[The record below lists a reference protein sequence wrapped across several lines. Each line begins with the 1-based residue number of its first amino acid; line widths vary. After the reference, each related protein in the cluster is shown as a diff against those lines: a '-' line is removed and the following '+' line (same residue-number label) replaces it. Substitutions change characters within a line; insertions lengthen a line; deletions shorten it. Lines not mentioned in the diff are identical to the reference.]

1 MNKRAHLMHHHPDI
15 TLNWE
20 KKKTLQHWTQS
31 LTKLR
36 PNSEQEVAQSHE

>member
-1 MNKRAHLMHHHPDI
+1 MHHHPDI

-20 KKKTLQHWTQS
+20 KKILQHWTQS

-36 PNSEQEVAQSHE
+36 PNSEQAVAQSHE